1 MKYRPGRDSIDCD
14 YLSRVPAGID
24 ALIDECDQEITPE
37 TIGAIVVGCKSRG
50 KFAAVRAIDAVLSQ
64 DKAMSTL
71 AQISSEEIKTEQK
84 NDTVIGKV
92 RQMVECGT
100 FPSKDIKKELDKKQK
115 TLLNQW
121 KCLEIDKNGLLVR
134 KTKHR
139 VQLVLPEKFRKIVY
153 EELHEKM
160 GHLAGERVVQ
170 LAKERFYWPFL
181 AEDVEHYVSSVCQC
195 LKRKKPNRE
204 QRAPLVNIHSSEP
217 FELVSI
223 DYLKLD
229 KSKGYEYLLV
239 VVDHFTR
246 FVQVYPT
253 RTNGGR
259 PAADKLFNE
268 YILRFGFPRKLHH
281 DQGKEFT
288 CKLFKRLQ
296 ELAGVQA
303 SQTTPYHPQGDGQVE
318 RMNRTLKNML
328 KTLPEMYKSNWKD
341 HVNKLAFAYNCTRNK
356 ATTFSPFQLLFGH
369 SPRLPIDF
377 MFSLHQDNE
386 NVSYKDYV
394 DTWKKAMQQAC
405 NIAQRCAEK
414 NAAMGKKSYD
424 RKTFGATIRV
434 GDRVLVRNLSERG
447 GTGKL
452 RSWWEDDVHVV
463 VRKKDDN
470 IPVYTVKREN
480 GKGKERI
487 LHRNLLLPCEH
498 LPLEIPD
505 DTVAGSTEKTTA
517 EKNVSK
523 DVGEADRPTP
533 VVEVEAPESKAGPR
547 DKAKP
552 ACSDNTK
559 FPCEC
564 SIPESRKKRKP
575 VSQPIPIQ
583 IDAESSEDEADE
595 KEADER
601 RRRAVTLLNDI
612 VISTPGLVFSHP
624 VIEND
629 AVENPLDEDPM
640 MADVEVQSELPHL
653 PDEIH
658 DEDEQLSEDTINVNN
673 DTEDTEPQVEFDV
686 ADMIPD
692 AESTLIADQEAGIEV
707 VDTDSATSSD
717 FQDALDVPEIIDLD
731 SVSEVF
737 IDADENIA
745 GSSNPRIGVDEL
757 FEGDDTTHE
766 YNLQNVNWDE
776 SVATQSSEASAAS
789 EQSSSTGGQED
800 LVSDDEDVDISNF
813 RRERGK
819 RVSRR
824 PKRTTYDSRG
834 KPTFRRFSFMAKK

>member
-1 MKYRPGRDSIDCD
+1 MNECLAGMRDIICIPYLDDVLIYSKDFESHLKHLESVLRRLHEHGIKLNPGKCNWFKQEVKYLGHIVSEDGYRPDGASDEVINKLRVGPTTVGELRSLLGFIGYYRSFIRNFSRKAKPLYDLLCKDKEESDERKTNKKSKKNSQRSSKDKIVWEPEHQTIVEEFLELLKSPPIMAYPDFTRPFVLHCDASETGLGAVLYQEHDGKLRVVSYASKTLTPAEKNYYEHSGKLEFLALKWSITEKFHDFLYYAPSFTVYTDCNPLSYVLSSAKVNATTIRWVGELANYRFNVKYRPGRDSIDCD
-14 YLSRVPAGID
+14 YLSRIPAEIET
-24 ALIDECDQEITPE
+24 LVEECEQEITPE
-37 TIGAIVVGCKSRG
+37 MIGAVVAGCKSRG
-50 KFAAVRAIDAVLSQ
+50 KFAAVRAVSAVLMP
-64 DKAMSTL
+64 DKATTTL
-71 AQISSEEIKTEQK
+71 QQISSEEIKAEQK
-84 NDTVIGKV
+84 NDAVIGKI
-92 RQMVECGT
+92 QEMVEEGK

-121 KCLEIDKNGLLVR
+121 KRLEIDENGLLVR

-160 GHLAGERVVQ
+160 GHLTGERVVQ

-181 AEDVEHYVSSVCQC
+181 AEDVEHYVSNVCQC

-204 QRAPLVNIHSSEP
+204 QRAPLVNIQSSEP

-253 RTNGGR
+253 KTNGGR
-259 PAADKLFNE
+259 AAADKIFNE
-268 YILRFGFPRKLHH
+268 YILRFGFMKKLHH

-377 MFSLHQDNE
+377 MFNLHQDSE
-386 NVSYKDYV
+386 QVSYKDYV
-394 DTWKKAMQQAC
+394 DSWKNAMQQAC
-405 NIAQRCAEK
+405 NVAQRCAQK

-424 RKTFGATIRV
+424 KKIFGAMIRV

-463 VRKKDDN
+463 VGKKDEN

-480 GKGKERI
+480 GKGKERV

-498 LPLEIPD
+498 LDSNWVLGLII
-505 DTVAGSTEKTTA
+505 
-517 EKNVSK
+517 
-523 DVGEADRPTP
+523 
-533 VVEVEAPESKAGPR
+533 
-547 DKAKP
+547 
-552 ACSDNTK
+552 C
-559 FPCEC
+559 CLM
-564 SIPESRKKRKP
+564 SIKS
-575 VSQPIPIQ
+575 I
-583 IDAESSEDEADE
+583 
-595 KEADER
+595 
-601 RRRAVTLLNDI
+601 N
-612 VISTPGLVFSHP
+612 
-624 VIEND
+624 
-629 AVENPLDEDPM
+629 
-640 MADVEVQSELPHL
+640 
-653 PDEIH
+653 
-658 DEDEQLSEDTINVNN
+658 LS
-673 DTEDTEPQVEFDV
+673 
-686 ADMIPD
+686 
-692 AESTLIADQEAGIEV
+692 
-707 VDTDSATSSD
+707 
-717 FQDALDVPEIIDLD
+717 
-731 SVSEVF
+731 
-737 IDADENIA
+737 NI
-745 GSSNPRIGVDEL
+745 
-757 FEGDDTTHE
+757 
-766 YNLQNVNWDE
+766 W
-776 SVATQSSEASAAS
+776 
-789 EQSSSTGGQED
+789 
-800 LVSDDEDVDISNF
+800 
-813 RRERGK
+813 
-819 RVSRR
+819 
-824 PKRTTYDSRG
+824 
-834 KPTFRRFSFMAKK
+834 